1 MLFRL
6 ADVLLDLSELTESV
20 QYMNQVR
27 ARVGAEPAASFSIDY
42 IKHDREIE
50 FMFEGVNYWDDLRW
64 GKAAQK
70 FEYLQNGY
78 KVCNNGQWQFI
89 KGYDINNYKCK
100 RFLPIPESVVA
111 KYGYRQN
118 AG

>member
-1 MLFRL
+1 MRF
-6 ADVLLDLSELTESV
+6 ADVLLMLSELSEDATHLN
-20 QYMNQVR
+20 MIR
-27 ARVGAEPAASFSIDY
+27 ARAGLMPIPYDIKY
-42 IKHDREIE
+42 IKYDREME

-78 KVCNNGQWQFI
+78 EVCNNGEWKFI
-89 KGYDINNYKCK
+89 KGYDVNNYKTK
-100 RFLPIPESVVA
+100 RFLPIPESMIA